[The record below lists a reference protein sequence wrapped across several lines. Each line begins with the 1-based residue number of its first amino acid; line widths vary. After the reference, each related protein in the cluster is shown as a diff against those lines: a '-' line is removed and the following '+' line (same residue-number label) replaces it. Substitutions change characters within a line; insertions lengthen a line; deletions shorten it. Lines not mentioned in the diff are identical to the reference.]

1 MSEVKERYDREAS
14 DYKYV
19 TSKDMNLRELE
30 IDAISKYMN
39 DGLKILDIGCANGY
53 TISKLAGHF
62 KSYFIGMDF
71 SKNMINKAKLMAK
84 RKSRHFKGTMIFQV
98 QDVLTLPI
106 LTKSNTFDIII
117 TERLLIN
124 LPDTLDQEKAIKS
137 IHKLLK
143 PKGKFLMMEA
153 TIDGLERLN
162 AVRNKV
168 GLEPTPITTKEN
180 RWINRFREEHL
191 KKFLPKYFKILD
203 IQRFGLY
210 FFISRVVHPLLVK
223 NPKFDAKI
231 NKIAYDLAT
240 KLETN
245 YKDIGGSAL
254 YVLEKI

>member
-1 MSEVKERYDREAS
+1 MKP
-14 DYKYV
+14 YV

-30 IDAISKYMN
+30 IDAISKYMTS
-39 DGLKILDIGCANGY
+39 GLNVLDIGCANGY
-53 TISKLAGHF
+53 TINRLAEKF
-62 KSYFIGMDF
+62 KSEFMGIDF
-71 SKNMINKAKLMAK
+71 SEKMIDKAQMMAT
-84 RKSRHFKGTMIFQV
+84 RKSRLSAGTMRFAV
-98 QDVLTLPI
+98 VDVLGLDKYFTVH
-106 LTKSNTFDIII
+106 STFDIII
-117 TERLLIN
+117 PVRLLIN

-168 GLEPTPITTKEN
+168 GLEPTPITNKEN

-223 NPKFDAKI
+223 NTKVDAKI